1 VREEDTKNLIDDD
14 ASATSGNE
22 EGLPPLRYG
31 TINDKLP
38 EGWELIPYDKLG
50 NFYCGNMGY
59 MASDANFFS
68 PALPNDGYMDLVCIN
83 GDISRLTA
91 MNMMF
96 AVETGK
102 FFDMPGVWYRKILGY
117 RIIPKD
123 QDDGYI
129 SIDGERVPFAPFQAE
144 VHKGLGTV
152 LTKSGHMY
160 EAPGPV

>member
-1 VREEDTKNLIDDD
+1 M
-14 ASATSGNE
+14 AH
-22 EGLPPLRYG
+22 
-31 TINDKLP
+31 
-38 EGWELIPYDKLG
+38 
-50 NFYCGNMGY
+50 

-68 PALPNDGYMDLVCIN
+68 PALPNDGCMDLVCKN
-83 GDISRLTA
+83 RDISRLA
-91 MNMMF
+91 AINMLF

-102 FFDMPGVWYRKILGY
+102 LFEMPEVWYRKILGY

-123 QDDGYI
+123 QEDVYI

-152 LTKSGHMY
+152 LSKSGHMY